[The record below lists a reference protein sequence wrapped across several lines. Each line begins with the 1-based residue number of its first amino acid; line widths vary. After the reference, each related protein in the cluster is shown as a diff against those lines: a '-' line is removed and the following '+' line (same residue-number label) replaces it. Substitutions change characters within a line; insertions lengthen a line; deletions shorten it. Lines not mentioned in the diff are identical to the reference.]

1 MNFKANFRQQHKEY
15 ALREQG
21 LYYGETLISY
31 CNVILVRVIEC
42 HHLVQER
49 KIFKYYVK
57 PVFPDGANGE
67 TVELMSLTKLSLFE
81 LWRCPDVSQTGKENG
96 LLTRK
101 LQLEAALMEPEK
113 QVFLPAGF
121 HKYNGRPIYILGD
134 KVIGAEKLGVDI
146 AFEPVHPYSALDTG
160 KPEKRQNLVREAIM
174 LLPGISE
181 ALFYYALQAVI
192 KPILHGIGIQTDYIL
207 AVVGPSGHL
216 KTSLSKKFCLWLQDK
231 TKQQTS
237 FSSKRTTKRI
247 LEDMGQFPGL
257 NYLVDD
263 FHSYEKTQDIDRQNK
278 RLDDIV
284 RHLENYPD
292 CANVLI
298 TGELIKGIFSCIDRM
313 LVLNIPKM
321 SAEALLNNME
331 TVEED
336 CRNFYQENCV
346 NSASGDVDSTRT
358 YRHCV
363 FLRLTEFLYRE
374 YMCGGSGAL
383 SCKERLNK
391 ALESQYRIQQG
402 LVDIQRIVRSLKDEG
417 ILNVSTDSF
426 TKKFK
431 GRRHYLISLSYLKMY
446 QGYKDMQDG
455 KDWERISF

>member
-1 MNFKANFRQQHKEY
+1 MDFKANFRQQHKEY

-42 HHLVQER
+42 HHLVQDR
-49 KIFKYYVK
+49 KSFKYYVK
-57 PVFPDGANGE
+57 SVFPDGADGE
-67 TVELMSLTKLSLFE
+67 TVELTSLTKISPFE
-81 LWRCPDVSQTGKENG
+81 LWQCPNVGQTGKENE
-96 LLTRK
+96 LLARK

-113 QVFLPAGF
+113 QIFLPAGF

-146 AFEPVHPYSALDTG
+146 AFEKVHPYSVLDTG
-160 KPEKRQNLVREAIM
+160 KQEKLQNLAGEAII

-181 ALFYYALQAVI
+181 VLFYYALQAVV
-192 KPILHGIGIQTDYIL
+192 KPILHGIGMETDYIL

-216 KTSLSKKFCLWLQDK
+216 KTSMSKKFCLWLQDK
-231 TKQQTS
+231 TKQQSS

-247 LEDMGQFPGL
+247 LEDMGKFPGL

-313 LVLNIPKM
+313 FVLNIPKM
-321 SAEALLNNME
+321 SAEELTNLKAALNRIPNDLMPAIAVAFAEALLNNVE

-346 NSASGDVDSTRT
+346 NLASGDVDSTRT

-363 FLRLTEFLYRE
+363 FLRLTEFLYRK
-374 YMCGGSGAL
+374 YMCGGSGEL
-383 SCKERLNK
+383 SCKEGLNK
-391 ALESQYRIQQG
+391 ALESQYRI
-402 LVDIQRIVRSLKDEG
+402 
-417 ILNVSTDSF
+417 
-426 TKKFK
+426 
-431 GRRHYLISLSYLKMY
+431 
-446 QGYKDMQDG
+446 
-455 KDWERISF
+455 